1 MNNLEISTDKD
12 RLDVAMIHAFLSE
25 RSYWAKGRSLE
36 AVKLTIANSLCF
48 GIYNQE
54 GKQLGFARVAT
65 DYAIFG
71 WLMDVFILEEYR
83 GQGLGKQL
91 IEHVTSHPVI
101 KNLRRIGLATSDAH
115 DLYRQFGFLPV
126 SAPEKMMELLRT

>member
-101 KNLRRIGLATSDAH
+101 MNLRRIGLATSDAH
-115 DLYRQFGFLPV
+115 DLYRQFGFSSV

>member
-1 MNNLEISTDKD
+1 MENVIISTDKD
-12 RLDVAMIHAFLSE
+12 RLDISMIHAFLSE
-25 RSYWAKGRSLE
+25 RSYWAKGRSLD
-36 AVKLTIANSLCF
+36 AVKLTIINSLCF

-54 GKQLGFARVAT
+54 GRQLGFARVTT
-65 DYAIFG
+65 DYAVFG

-115 DLYRQFGFLPV
+115 DLYRQFGFSSV